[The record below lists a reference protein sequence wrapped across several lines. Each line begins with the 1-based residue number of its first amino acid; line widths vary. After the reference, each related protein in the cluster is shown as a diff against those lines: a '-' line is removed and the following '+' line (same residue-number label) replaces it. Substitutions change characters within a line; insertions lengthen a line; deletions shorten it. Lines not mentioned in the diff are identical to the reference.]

1 MLTGQVG
8 CVVDS
13 RGWMGKAIEDVTDSR
28 AHHVIIAISETHCIS
43 AEPGGARIRPI
54 ADYEHVIW
62 SRYEHTEEQAHFI
75 AGLAEYSQHV
85 RYDYLSFIAL
95 GWHFLTGAKIPDKAA
110 TWLDDRGETTCS
122 QLASNI
128 MRTARISA
136 PTTTVVCP
144 GDWLNYIQTHHM

>member
-13 RGWMGKAIEDVTDSR
+13 RGLMGKAIEDITDSR

-43 AEPGGARIRPI
+43 AEPRGAKIRLI
-54 ADYEHVIW
+54 SDFEFVIW
-62 SRYEHTEEQAHFI
+62 TKYQLTEEQAHLI
-75 AGLAEYSQHV
+75 AGLAEFAVHT

-95 GWHFLTGAKIPDKAA
+95 GVHFTTGAKIPDKVAA
-110 TWLDDRGETTCS
+110 WLDARGETTCS

-128 MRTARISA
+128 MAVVGLDR
-136 PTTTVVCP
+136 PTTTVSCP
-144 GDWLNYIQTHHM
+144 GDWLVFIQTHHI